1 MVLHE
6 LAFQFTPLREGRH
19 RKKMRKRALH
29 DFNSRPSARGDKSP
43 GRTPGGSHISI
54 HAPPRGATRTPRPSP
69 TPFPLFQF
77 TPLREGRRIRAKR
90 SPQAAYF
97 NSRPSARGDATFPV
111 LSRCIVISIHAP
123 PRGATK
129 PDPPQSGG
137 SPISIHAP
145 PRGATTAKPQGLGAF
160 QFQFTPLR
168 EGRRVS
174 FASRK
179 PVSPNFNSRPS
190 ARGDPIPAH
199 GDSTFPFQFTPLR
212 EGRRVTRSPTPQ
224 AANFNSRPSARGD
237 GASSSSTGGAALFQF
252 TPLREGRP
260 EMPDYW
266 LRAPGYFN
274 SRPSARGDLM
284 ARSKTKKISHFNSR
298 PSARGDVRAASRGRG
313 LCISIHAPPR
323 GATGVSASRSSVSLR
338 ISIHAPPR
346 GATARQNVGDCIR
359 VFQFTPLR
367 EGRLSQKSITPVG
380 DYFNSRPSARG
391 DSGQRPPS
399 LLNPHFNSRPSARG
413 DFSR

>member
-1 MVLHE
+1 MALEIISIHAPPRGATVWLDE
-6 LAFQFTPLREGRH
+6 EPLDWPFQFTPLREGR
-19 RKKMRKRALH
+19 RQPGGKRRNTH

-54 HAPPRGATRTPRPSP
+54 HAPPRGATHPRE
-69 TPFPLFQF
+69 TFPASRLFQF
-77 TPLREGRRIRAKR
+77 TPLREGRPFVAFRQR
-90 SPQAAYF
+90 
-97 NSRPSARGDATFPV
+97 FP
-111 LSRCIVISIHAP
+111 C
-123 PRGATK
+123 K
-129 PDPPQSGG
+129 
-137 SPISIHAP
+137 
-145 PRGATTAKPQGLGAF
+145 
-160 QFQFTPLR
+160 
-168 EGRRVS
+168 
-174 FASRK
+174 
-179 PVSPNFNSRPS
+179 
-190 ARGDPIPAH
+190 
-199 GDSTFPFQFTPLR
+199 
-212 EGRRVTRSPTPQ
+212 
-224 AANFNSRPSARGD
+224 
-237 GASSSSTGGAALFQF
+237 FQF

-266 LRAPGYFN
+266 LRAPGYFNSRPSARGDPPHMPMAGKETYFNSRRSARGDRAYRRGWSISRYFN

-413 DFSR
+413 DAIKGGSAIMYKFQFTPLREGRLPARFSLRASCTYFNSRPSARGDFSR

>member
-1 MVLHE
+1 MRYEVTDAASGE
-6 LAFQFTPLREGRH
+6 FQFTPLREGRPN
-19 RKKMRKRALH
+19 AFSTL
-29 DFNSRPSARGDKSP
+29 S
-43 GRTPGGSHISI
+43 
-54 HAPPRGATRTPRPSP
+54 
-69 TPFPLFQF
+69 
-77 TPLREGRRIRAKR
+77 
-90 SPQAAYF
+90 
-97 NSRPSARGDATFPV
+97 V
-111 LSRCIVISIHAP
+111 LVY
-123 PRGATK
+123 
-129 PDPPQSGG
+129 
-137 SPISIHAP
+137 
-145 PRGATTAKPQGLGAF
+145 
-160 QFQFTPLR
+160 
-168 EGRRVS
+168 
-174 FASRK
+174 
-179 PVSPNFNSRPS
+179 
-190 ARGDPIPAH
+190 
-199 GDSTFPFQFTPLR
+199 
-212 EGRRVTRSPTPQ
+212 
-224 AANFNSRPSARGD
+224 FNSRPSARGD

-413 DFSR
+413 DAIKGGSAIMYKFQFTPLREGRLPARFSLRASCTYFNSRPSARGDFSR

>member
-1 MVLHE
+1 
-6 LAFQFTPLREGRH
+6 
-19 RKKMRKRALH
+19 
-29 DFNSRPSARGDKSP
+29 
-43 GRTPGGSHISI
+43 
-54 HAPPRGATRTPRPSP
+54 
-69 TPFPLFQF
+69 
-77 TPLREGRRIRAKR
+77 
-90 SPQAAYF
+90 
-97 NSRPSARGDATFPV
+97 
-111 LSRCIVISIHAP
+111 
-123 PRGATK
+123 
-129 PDPPQSGG
+129 
-137 SPISIHAP
+137 
-145 PRGATTAKPQGLGAF
+145 
-160 QFQFTPLR
+160 
-168 EGRRVS
+168 
-174 FASRK
+174 
-179 PVSPNFNSRPS
+179 
-190 ARGDPIPAH
+190 
-199 GDSTFPFQFTPLR
+199 
-212 EGRRVTRSPTPQ
+212 
-224 AANFNSRPSARGD
+224 
-237 GASSSSTGGAALFQF
+237 
-252 TPLREGRP
+252 
-260 EMPDYW
+260 MPDYW

-413 DFSR
+413 DAIKGGSAIMYKFQFTPLRDGRLPARFSLRASCTYFNSRPSARGDFSR

>member
-1 MVLHE
+1 MISIHAPPRGATNRRDARPAVPT
-6 LAFQFTPLREGRH
+6 FQFTPLREGRH
-19 RKKMRKRALH
+19 
-29 DFNSRPSARGDKSP
+29 ARLA
-43 GRTPGGSHISI
+43 RHQ
-54 HAPPRGATRTPRPSP
+54 R
-69 TPFPLFQF
+69 LF
-77 TPLREGRRIRAKR
+77 RH
-90 SPQAAYF
+90 F
-97 NSRPSARGDATFPV
+97 NSRPSARGDASARNV
-111 LSRCIVISIHAP
+111 
-123 PRGATK
+123 PRK
-129 PDPPQSGG
+129 PL
-137 SPISIHAP
+137 ISIHAP

-168 EGRRVS
+168 EGR
-174 FASRK
+174 
-179 PVSPNFNSRPS
+179 
-190 ARGDPIPAH
+190 
-199 GDSTFPFQFTPLR
+199 
-212 EGRRVTRSPTPQ
+212 
-224 AANFNSRPSARGD
+224 
-237 GASSSSTGGAALFQF
+237 
-252 TPLREGRP
+252 P

-266 LRAPGYFN
+266 LRAPGYFNSRPSARGDPPHMPMAGKETYFNSRRSARGDRAYRRGWSISRYFN

-413 DFSR
+413 DAIKGGSAIMYKFQFTPLREGRLPARFSLRASCTYFNSRPSARGDFSR